1 MRTPTRR
8 ADRDSGRDSIPIM
21 ADEFELWSEFN
32 VAMVGA
38 TAALAGLVI
47 VASSVN
53 IGEIIKTRS
62 LTARL
67 GAGIATL
74 VLAIVAS
81 ALGLIPTITPLW
93 FGLLLLIAT
102 LGAAAF
108 QVEATRAIFA
118 DRDPAARA
126 RFVKSASGF
135 TPILAYL
142 ASAVAVMAGHPSGL
156 VLAAAGCILAIVA
169 GIIVSWVV
177 LVEVLR

>member
-1 MRTPTRR
+1 
-8 ADRDSGRDSIPIM
+8 M
-21 ADEFELWSEFN
+21 ADELELWAEFN

-53 IGEIIKTRS
+53 IGEIIKARS

-81 ALGLIPTITPLW
+81 GLGLMPTITPFWL
-93 FGLLLLIAT
+93 GILLLVSAAA
-102 LGAAAF
+102 AAAF
-108 QVEATRAIFA
+108 QVQATRAIFA

-126 RFVKSASGF
+126 KLVKAIFGF
-135 TPILAYL
+135 LPIGAYTVGG
-142 ASAVAVMAGHPSGL
+142 VAILLGHPAGL
-156 VLAAAGCILAIVA
+156 SFAAAGCILAIVA
-169 GIIVSWVV
+169 GIVVSWVV